1 MAEKIE
7 LIAKDGKKLKGHLY
21 TAMNPRGWVVYLHMM
36 PATKESWKELAEF
49 LQGEGYSGIAIDL
62 RGHGE
67 SEGGPEEFFSF
78 SQEEH
83 RASILDLE
91 AAIAYLLGQG
101 AVRET
106 IALVGASIGANLALV
121 HMGAHPETKR
131 GVLFSPGLNYR
142 GIETAE
148 SVKNLAAGQRVLFIA
163 SRDDGNNADQNLL
176 LYEAVPP
183 EVAKEIKVYDAGG
196 HGTDIL
202 KAHEELARAILRF
215 LQ

>member
-1 MAEKIE
+1 MAEKID

-36 PATKESWKELAEF
+36 PATKESWKEFAEF
-49 LQGEGYSGIAIDL
+49 LQSEGYSGIAIDL

-67 SEGGPEEFFSF
+67 SEGGPEEFLSF
-78 SQEEH
+78 SQGEH
-83 RASILDLE
+83 QASILDLE
-91 AAIAYLLGQG
+91 AAIAYLLERG
-101 AVRET
+101 AVREK
-106 IALVGASIGANLALV
+106 ISLVGASIGANLALV
-121 HMGAHPETKR
+121 HMGAHPETNT

-142 GIETAE
+142 GIETAGP
-148 SVKNLAAGQRVLFIA
+148 VKNLFAGQRVLFIA

-183 EVAKEIKVYDAGG
+183 GVVKEIKVYDSGG

-202 KAHEELARAILRF
+202 KAHNELRGAVLQF